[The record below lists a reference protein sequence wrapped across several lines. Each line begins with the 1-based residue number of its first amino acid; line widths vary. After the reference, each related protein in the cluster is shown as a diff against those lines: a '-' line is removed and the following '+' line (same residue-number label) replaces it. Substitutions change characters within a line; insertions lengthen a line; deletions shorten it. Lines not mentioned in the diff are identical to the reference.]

1 MNNLSKKAIIVICV
15 LIVIF
20 AIVRSENI
28 AVSQKSSDS
37 KNVSFSDFSTTEN
50 RSQLATALASFT
62 DLFTNT
68 KTIEEA
74 GDISESSSTD
84 WWLNSGGY
92 FYVDNGSSKTVQ
104 GELPETDKWRTLYLK
119 DNPVDTDNGYHPQN
133 IFRLVTRSLWQNY
146 QQEVYFTISKQNLSA
161 SAERNAWSG
170 LLLFNRYQD
179 GDNLYYTGI
188 RADGTAVIKSKKKG
202 IYTTL
207 TQVPIFPGTY
217 NRDTNPTLLPQNTP
231 IGLRSTIE
239 TLPDGS
245 VSIKLFMDNGKTGV
259 WTQIA
264 TAVDATNPVL
274 GSQHVGIRTDFM
286 DVTFQDYKV
295 EENPTVD
302 TVLPT
307 IPTGLKTL
315 SKTDSQIAF
324 SWLPATDNVGV
335 VGYDIYKDGVKIDS
349 TRTSTSY
356 TARDLK
362 ANTSYSFTVRAR
374 DLAVNA
380 SEQST
385 PLKETTGTV
394 VVAVDPPP
402 FIIIP
407 PLISNVTVG
416 SITETSAKITWTT
429 NVPTDGLVQY
439 GVSSVYGNASPL
451 STTLATTHEISLT
464 NLTPTTT
471 YHYTVISK
479 DASGASVPSPDA
491 VFSTLTPIVVIPPLK
506 DITPPT
512 SVTLSTLFKKTDYIG
527 LSWSKASDDTGVVGY
542 TIYNNGIYLDSTRT
556 STTISIRRKAGVTYN
571 LTVRARDAAGNLSF
585 PSNTLVI
592 QPQ

>member
-1 MNNLSKKAIIVICV
+1 MNNLSKKTVIVICV
-15 LIVIF
+15 LVIIF
-20 AIVRSENI
+20 AIVRSQNI
-28 AVSQKSSDS
+28 AVSQKTLGS
-37 KNVSFSDFSTTEN
+37 KNVTFTDFSTTEN

-62 DLFTNT
+62 DLFTNA

-74 GDISESSSTD
+74 GEISESSSTD
-84 WWLNSGGY
+84 WWVNSGGY
-92 FYVDNGSSKTVQ
+92 FYVENGLSKTVQ
-104 GELPETDKWRTLYLK
+104 GDLVSSDKWRTLYAK
-119 DNPVDTDNGYHPQN
+119 ENNIDTDNGYHPQN
-133 IFRLVTRSLWQNY
+133 IFRLVTKSMWQNY
-146 QQEVYFTISKQNLSA
+146 QQEVYFTINKQNLST
-161 SAERNAWSG
+161 SPERNAWSG

-202 IYTTL
+202 VYTTL

-217 NRDTNPTLLPQNTP
+217 NRETNPTLLPQNTP
-231 IGLRSTIE
+231 IGLRSTVE

-264 TAVDATNPVL
+264 TALDTANPVL
-274 GSQHVGIRTDFM
+274 GSHSVGMRTDFM

-307 IPTGLKTL
+307 IPSGLKTL
-315 SKTDSQIAF
+315 SKTDSQIAL
-324 SWLPATDNVGV
+324 SWLPASDNVGV
-335 VGYDIYKDGVKIDS
+335 VGYDIYKDGVKMDS

-356 TARDLK
+356 TARDLS

-380 SEQST
+380 SEQSA

-394 VVAVDPPP
+394 AVVVDPPP
-402 FIIIP
+402 IIIITP
-407 PLISNVTVG
+407 VLSNVTVG
-416 SITETSAKITWTT
+416 GITETGAKITWTT
-429 NVPTDGLVQY
+429 NIPTDGLVQY
-439 GVSSVYGNASPL
+439 GISSVYGNASPL
-451 STTLATTHEISLT
+451 STTLATTHEINLT

-491 VFSTLTPIVVIPPLK
+491 VFSTLTPIVVAPPLK

-512 SVTLSTLFKKTDYIG
+512 PVSLSTLFKRSDYLG
-527 LSWSKASDDTGVVGY
+527 LSWTKASDDTGVVGY

-556 STTISIRRKAGVTYN
+556 STSVSIRRKAGVTYT

-592 QPQ
+592 QP